1 MMDRPRSVR
10 TGIGGWRPL
19 AIAVALCSNTILV
32 TGEPRQEFYAGRYQA
47 KRMEHGQYLDIP
59 IQPGVGSFEP
69 ALPANLAGITE
80 QIVFE
85 CPPGTSLSSV
95 GGYAQFSDYLRNA
108 LIAQLS
114 AIDSYAEPAAV
125 TLSGMLSRLEM
136 YLDRT
141 VAEPTLGGTWSIA
154 LELRSSL
161 GAASVFSI
169 EHTRPIGSGNA
180 YCQAMVD
187 GFMEAVQELLT
198 TTLRSREFRALL
210 DPESAS

>member
-1 MMDRPRSVR
+1 MPADTRQSGWSMGSTWTSRSSR
-10 TGIGGWRPL
+10 ES
-19 AIAVALCSNTILV
+19 AASNPHCPPTW
-32 TGEPRQEFYAGRYQA
+32 QESPNRSCLNA
-47 KRMEHGQYLDIP
+47 
-59 IQPGVGSFEP
+59 
-69 ALPANLAGITE
+69 
-80 QIVFE
+80 
-85 CPPGTSLSSV
+85 PPGTSLSSV

-125 TLSGMLSRLEM
+125 TLSGTLSRLEM

-187 GFMEAVQELLT
+187 GFMEADQELLT